1 MEEYVEKLKGYQKK
15 YLKGLV
21 HGMKPVVFVGQ
32 KGISPAVTKAVD
44 ESLAKHELIKVKF
57 IDFKEKDQKK
67 EIAGAIEIE
76 TASELVGMI
85 GHMAIFYRRQKDPEK
100 RKINVP
106 NR

>member
-67 EIAGAIEIE
+67 EIASAIEKE

>member
-1 MEEYVEKLKGYQKK
+1 VEKLKGYQKK

-67 EIAGAIEIE
+67 EIASAIEKE